1 MFTCNASNRF
11 GTRILAG
18 LMIGVTVV
26 VGTLMHAAANVQAF
40 L

>member
-11 GTRILAG
+11 LARVLAG

-26 VGTLMHAAANVQAF
+26 VASLMHAASNVQAY

>member
-1 MFTCNASNRF
+1 MFTCNAQNRF
-11 GTRILAG
+11 LARVLAG

-26 VGTLMHAAANVQAF
+26 VGSLLHAATNAQAF

>member
-1 MFTCNASNRF
+1 MIACNAQNRF
-11 GTRILAG
+11 LARVLAG

-26 VGTLMHAAANVQAF
+26 VGSLLHAATHAQAF

>member
-11 GTRILAG
+11 LARVLAG

-26 VGTLMHAAANVQAF
+26 VGSLMHAASNVQAY

>member
-11 GTRILAG
+11 LARVLAG

-26 VGTLMHAAANVQAF
+26 VGSLMHAATNVHAY

>member
-1 MFTCNASNRF
+1 MIACNAQNRF
-11 GTRILAG
+11 LARVLAG

-26 VGTLMHAAANVQAF
+26 VGSLLHAATNAHAF

>member
-11 GTRILAG
+11 LARVLAG
-18 LMIGVTVV
+18 LMIGVTLVA
-26 VGTLMHAAANVQAF
+26 GSLLHAATNVQAF